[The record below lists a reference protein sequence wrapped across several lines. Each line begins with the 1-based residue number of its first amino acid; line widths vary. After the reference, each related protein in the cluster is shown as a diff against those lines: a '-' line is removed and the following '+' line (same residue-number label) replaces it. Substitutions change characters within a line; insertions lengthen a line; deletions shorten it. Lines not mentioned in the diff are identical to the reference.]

1 MASGIVRG
9 VISVVLE
16 DEKLVKS
23 QRFDDMKVFGGTLIA
38 RVMKNDTNLELFDNF
53 CIKYVGTIDNIFASL
68 SKRIRSPTTKRTRAW
83 TSFHQE
89 RQNNLPKLWHNL
101 LGVLNLEENSLFTQS
116 VNQELFQQKL
126 KEYLSDAGQQPKA
139 IDNHEVQVTS
149 DEVNAMRYA
158 CGYIPH
164 NLLKKYE
171 KVKGPKARH
180 FVDCL
185 GSMAV
190 VSEESDLLSY
200 TKAWLDR
207 VNRGGLFPLND
218 ETFCLFIDIE
228 KSVCV
233 LLPKHIAS
241 SSSDSVDSIV
251 ERTLSNDSIQFHW
264 TLISQ
269 DMDSEEESQELLR
282 EVVNKWVTIRGF
294 AIASMWMEV
303 YKQACKETTA
313 KSTGLRK
320 HLS

>member
-1 MASGIVRG
+1 M
-9 VISVVLE
+9 
-16 DEKLVKS
+16 
-23 QRFDDMKVFGGTLIA
+23 
-38 RVMKNDTNLELFDNF
+38 
-53 CIKYVGTIDNIFASL
+53 
-68 SKRIRSPTTKRTRAW
+68 
-83 TSFHQE
+83 
-89 RQNNLPKLWHNL
+89 
-101 LGVLNLEENSLFTQS
+101 
-116 VNQELFQQKL
+116 
-126 KEYLSDAGQQPKA
+126 
-139 IDNHEVQVTS
+139 
-149 DEVNAMRYA
+149 
-158 CGYIPH
+158 
-164 NLLKKYE
+164 
-171 KVKGPKARH
+171 
-180 FVDCL
+180 
-185 GSMAV
+185 
-190 VSEESDLLSY
+190 SEESDLLSY

-228 KSVCV
+228 KSVRV

-282 EVVNKWVTIRGF
+282 EVVSKWVTIRGF